1 MVKKISIKT
10 LEHKKLLEFITS
22 KPVYHTVFW
31 LGVLA
36 MYSLVEIIFTR
47 QGLLYTFSNNLVR
60 MVILGVAVYYNL
72 YRLIPG
78 YLAKKK
84 FLPYLSSLLLVVFIV
99 SPIEGFIIYLK
110 SHNNPEMQD
119 KILSSLNWSFLPNL
133 FILAT
138 STVVK
143 ITLDW
148 YKNMR
153 ERQELETRTMQTELR
168 FLKSQINPH
177 FLFNTLNSLY
187 AHTLKKSDQ
196 APEIVLRLAEMM
208 RYMLYDCNEKWVELG
223 KEVNYISNYLELER
237 LRQGKN
243 ADIRFEVQG
252 NVSQQK
258 IAPLMFIPFI
268 ENCFKHGLGNNIS
281 QGFVH
286 ILLTAKEGEIDL
298 HIENSK
304 PERLPDPLAGRSG
317 GIGLV
322 NVRRRLELLY
332 PGRYDLKIEDK
343 PGIYQV
349 RLNLLLPDSTV
360 QEAIFLEQPSANRR
374 ELHQQLERG

>member
-1 MVKKISIKT
+1 MAN
-10 LEHKKLLEFITS
+10 S
-22 KPVYHTVFW
+22 KPVYHTIFW
-31 LGVLA
+31 LGVLV
-36 MYSLVEIIFTR
+36 MYSLMEVLFTR
-47 QGLLYTFSNNLVR
+47 QGLLYTLSNNLVR
-60 MVILGVAVYYNL
+60 LLILGVAVYYNL
-72 YRLIPG
+72 YRLVPA
-78 YLAKKK
+78 YLARKK

-99 SPIEGFIIYLK
+99 SPIEAFIIYLK
-110 SHNNPEMQD
+110 SHDNPDMQD

-133 FILAT
+133 FILSA

-196 APEIVLRLAEMM
+196 APEIVLQLAEMM
-208 RYMLYDCNEKWVELG
+208 RYMLYDCNEKWVELA

-237 LRQGKN
+237 LRQGKDT
-243 ADIRFEVQG
+243 DIRFEVQG
-252 NVSQQK
+252 NLARHK
-258 IAPLMFIPFI
+258 IAPLVFIPFV
-268 ENCFKHGLGNNIS
+268 ENCFKHGLGHNIS

-286 ILLTAKEGEIDL
+286 ILLIARAGEIDL
-298 HIENSK
+298 RIENSK
-304 PERLPDPLAGRSG
+304 PERLPDPLVSRSG

-332 PGRYDLKIEDK
+332 PGRYNLEIMDK
-343 PGIYQV
+343 PGVYQV
-349 RLNLLLPDSTV
+349 RLMLQLLEGAA
-360 QEAIFLEQPSANRR
+360 QEAEAPAAAPAGNGR
-374 ELHQQLERG
+374 EMRKALERR

>member
-1 MVKKISIKT
+1 
-10 LEHKKLLEFITS
+10 
-22 KPVYHTVFW
+22 
-31 LGVLA
+31 

-47 QGLLYTFSNNLVR
+47 QGLLYTFGNNLVR
-60 MVILGVAVYYNL
+60 LVILGAAVYYNL
-72 YRLIPG
+72 YRLIPS

-99 SPIEGFIIYLK
+99 SPIEAFIIYLK
-110 SHNNPEMQD
+110 SHDNPAMQE

-133 FILAT
+133 FIVAT

-223 KEVNYISNYLELER
+223 KEVTYISNYLELER

-243 ADIRFEVQG
+243 ADICFEVQG
-252 NVSQQK
+252 SVSQHR

-286 ILLTAKEGEIDL
+286 ISLSASEDEVSLT
-298 HIENSK
+298 IENSK
-304 PERLPDPLAGRSG
+304 PERLPDPLSGRSG

-349 RLNLLLPDSTV
+349 KLNLLMPDSTGEEDV
-360 QEAIFLEQPSANRR
+360 WQEQPTGHRR
-374 ELHQQLERG
+374 ELHRQWELE